1 MMTPRKTMKGS
12 LFRKKKKMADFLQ
25 ETPIKT
31 EVENTEKSRVRSE
44 NRAEHVDIFNIG
56 SVNTAEHVEK
66 SEEKL
71 EKICTQDKKTREE
84 NAREVQTLIKTL
96 SQNETVS

>member
-12 LFRKKKKMADFLQ
+12 LFRKKKMADFLQ

-44 NRAEHVDIFNIG
+44 NRAEHVEIFNIG

-71 EKICTQDKKTREE
+71 EKRICTQEKKTREE

-96 SQNETVS
+96 FQNETVS